1 MPLKQLGRLLKSWR
15 KSHNLTVAEVAKLI
29 DRDDKFIY
37 AIEAGKKSISMYTL
51 RKLLQISNPTKDEL
65 YQMYLKF
72 IDGHSS
78 QKH

>member
-1 MPLKQLGRLLKSWR
+1 MPLKQLGKLLKSWR

-65 YQMYLKF
+65 YKMYLEF
-72 IDGHSS
+72 IDGHST